1 MPPPA
6 GLDNVD
12 NVLAIARQAGIS
24 ANKLEVRPAKNA
36 HNAWTVT
43 EIERRWPTQADMVAI
58 NLDSGVVVDY
68 VRFADYPFAAKLTR
82 WGIDAHMGVLFGLP
96 NQLIL
101 AGFGLGLCALIA
113 WGYRLW
119 WLRRQ
124 RPAGQPHPA
133 NTLFCRLNCV
143 AARRASTCRLHR
155 AVTRWVFARHGGQP
169 ANILA
174 DRHRAMAALSSNTK
188 HRRAATRTAVI
199 VRGGSSPALPLVQ
212 SR

>member
-1 MPPPA
+1 M
-6 GLDNVD
+6 LDNVD
-12 NVLAIARQAGIS
+12 SVLTIARQAGIS
-24 ANKLEVRPAKNA
+24 ANKLEILPAKNA

-43 EIERRWPTQADMVAI
+43 EIERRWPTRADMVAI
-58 NLDSGVVVDY
+58 NPDSGVVVDY

-133 NTLFCRLNCV
+133 NTLF
-143 AARRASTCRLHR
+143 
-155 AVTRWVFARHGGQP
+155 
-169 ANILA
+169 
-174 DRHRAMAALSSNTK
+174 AALT
-188 HRRAATRTAVI
+188 
-199 VRGGSSPALPLVQ
+199 ALPLAGRVLVGCIALLLGGCLPAMGVSLLMFLLIDIVRWRRYQ
-212 SR
+212 AIQNTDVLPHAPQ